1 MHEANLCYKILN
13 EIYKRCDKSICWIIE
28 VIFEILLREII
39 CQLHPRRVE
48 IFEKILKGFRK
59 YIGLIEK
66 DKRYAI
72 LIGNMILLDIME
84 SDFTKTEV
92 MKIGIRKII

>member
-1 MHEANLCYKILN
+1 MA
-13 EIYKRCDKSICWIIE
+13 
-28 VIFEILLREII
+28 VIFENVLREII
-39 CQLHPRRVE
+39 CHPHPRRVE
-48 IFEKILKGFRK
+48 IFERILKGFRK
-59 YIGLIEK
+59 NIRSIAK

-92 MKIGIRKII
+92 MKIEIRKII